1 MATTRDR
8 VVDLDG
14 VQGVIESHTTDTQD
28 VVVRLGHRQLVIPAE
43 SMHAQNDGS
52 YQVPFRFSDL
62 DHDPEAIQAEDGLA
76 IPILEEELDIHK
88 RIVDTARVRIHKRVH
103 EHEEIVDD
111 PLFEEEVNV
120 QRVPIN
126 RIIEEPLPSR
136 VEGTTLIV
144 PVVKEVLVVQKQ
156 LMLVEEIHVT
166 KARRSVRR
174 PQSVTLRHEDV
185 VVERVEVDKGEDS
198 LDANDLNR
206 R

>member
-8 VVDLDG
+8 VVDVDG
-14 VQGVIESHTTDTQD
+14 VQGVIESHTADTQD
-28 VVVRLGHRQLVIPAE
+28 VVVRLGHRQVVIPAG
-43 SMHAQNDGS
+43 SMHTQNDGS
-52 YQVPFRFSDL
+52 YHVPFRFSDL
-62 DHDPEAIQAEDGLA
+62 DHNPEAIQAEDGLT

-88 RIVDTARVRIHKRVH
+88 QIVDTARVRIHKRVH
-103 EHEEIVDD
+103 ERQEIVDD

-126 RIIEEPLPSR
+126 RIIEAPLPSR

-166 KARRSVRR
+166 KTRRSVHR
-174 PQSVTLRHEDV
+174 PQSVTTRYENV
-185 VVERVEVDKGEDS
+185 TVERVEVDQGEDS
-198 LDANDLNR
+198 LDANELNR

>member
-8 VVDLDG
+8 VVDVDG
-14 VQGVIESHTTDTQD
+14 VQGVIESHTVDTQD

-43 SMHAQNDGS
+43 SMRAQNDGS

-62 DHDPEAIQAEDGLA
+62 DHDPDAIRAEGGLA

-88 RIVDTARVRIHKRVH
+88 RMVDTAKVRIHKHVH
-103 EHEEIVDD
+103 EREEVIDE
-111 PLFEEEVNV
+111 PLFEDEVNIEH
-120 QRVPIN
+120 VPIN
-126 RIIEEPLPSR
+126 RIIEAPLPSR

-166 KARRSVRR
+166 KTRRSVRR
-174 PQSVTLRHEDV
+174 PQSVTVRHEGV
-185 VVERVEVDKGEDS
+185 TVERVEVDQGEDN
-198 LDANDLNR
+198 LEANDINR